1 MVNKAQRWDIEGKKF
16 FKIGEKYYFEDLGI
30 RNSIVGYRPTDIS
43 GILENAVYN
52 KLLSDGFDVKVGVM
66 SKGREIDFVAE
77 RDGERRYIQVAVNV
91 DNTATAEHEF
101 RNLLEI
107 SDNYEKII
115 VTLHNSTPNTYE
127 GIKMMSLRDFLLE
140 G

>member
-1 MVNKAQRWDIEGKKF
+1 M
-16 FKIGEKYYFEDLGI
+16 
-30 RNSIVGYRPTDIS
+30 
-43 GILENAVYN
+43 
-52 KLLSDGFDVKVGVM
+52 SDGFDVKVGVI

-91 DNTATAEHEF
+91 DNTATAEREF
-101 RNLLEI
+101 GNLLEI

>member
-1 MVNKAQRWDIEGKKF
+1 M
-16 FKIGEKYYFEDLGI
+16 
-30 RNSIVGYRPTDIS
+30 
-43 GILENAVYN
+43 
-52 KLLSDGFDVKVGVM
+52 
-66 SKGREIDFVAE
+66 AE

-91 DNTATAEHEF
+91 DNTATAEREF
-101 RNLLEI
+101 GNLLEI